1 MTATIDQVSTK
12 FFDYVIVGGGTAG
25 LTLAARL
32 SEDPDVS
39 VLVLEAGGANLDEP
53 GILRPASWG
62 SHFTNTSWT
71 WPYKTIKQKEL
82 GDADYFWFRGKG
94 LGGSSGINFM
104 CWTKPP
110 KEEID
115 EFEKLGNPG
124 WNWQNYERY
133 VAKTEG
139 FYSPSEEVIKRNDNV
154 NMNFDT
160 WKIGR
165 DGPLKLA
172 YPGKIDALE
181 NKVLQTMLN
190 AGLPKAPHP
199 LSGDPKGVFLI
210 PNTYDPVKH
219 TRTYSATAFYVPNKD
234 RPNLKVLINAAAHR
248 IITQPATNGKLS
260 AVGVEFEYDG
270 KIHTV
275 NAQKDVCL
283 AAGGLKSPQLLELSG
298 IGRRDVLEKI
308 GVSLKAELP
317 GLGENVQE
325 HMFIGISW
333 ELKDDVGFETVDLL
347 RDATHNAKHLDLHA
361 LGEGLY
367 TRGIIGFAFN
377 GLNQLS
383 SLADTIYEKT
393 KAKVLANKDKY
404 PPGLLEQYNIQ
415 LDRIKR
421 GAPGQEIICIPGFLS
436 GPNPPK
442 EGKSYITILAAM
454 NHCFSR
460 GSIHST
466 SIDPHKEPEFDPR
479 YFEQEVDLDIF
490 TESVKYVRRL
500 GEVAPLKDI
509 TVNEYNPGPS
519 VKDDAQV
526 RDFIKKCMNTTWH
539 TSSACSMLPKEKGG
553 VVDPELRVY
562 GTNNIRV
569 VDLSVVPLQFAAH
582 PMATV
587 FAIAEQGADIIKGKF
602 NPLEASLEKLKIS
615 A

>member
-1 MTATIDQVSTK
+1 MTATIDQVSNK
-12 FFDYVIVGGGTAG
+12 FFDYVVCGGGTAG

-32 SEDPDVS
+32 SEDPNVS
-39 VLVLEAGGANLDEP
+39 VLVLEAGGANLDVP

-62 SHFTNTSWT
+62 SHFTNVDWT

-115 EFEKLGNPG
+115 GKSATSSSLISSLM
-124 WNWQNYERY
+124 RY
-133 VAKTEG
+133 RVRETR
-139 FYSPSEEVIKRNDNV
+139 FVPPSEEVRKRNDNV

-172 YPGKIDALE
+172 YPGTIDDLE
-181 NKVLQTMLN
+181 KKTVQTMLN
-190 AGLPKAPHP
+190 AGLSKAAHP

-210 PNTYDPVKH
+210 PNTYDPEKH
-219 TRTYSATAFYVPNKD
+219 VRSYSATAFYLPNKD
-234 RPNLKVLINAAAHR
+234 RPNLKVLINAAVHR
-248 IITQPATNGKLS
+248 LKTQTAANGKLS

-270 KIHTV
+270 KVHTV

-283 AAGGLKSPQLLELSG
+283 TAGSLKSPQILELSG
-298 IGRRDVLEKI
+298 IGRKDVLEKI
-308 GVSLKAELP
+308 GVPLKVELP
-317 GLGENVQE
+317 GVGENAQE

-333 ELKDDVGFETVDLL
+333 ELKEDVGFETIDLL

-367 TRGIIGFAFN
+367 TRGIIAFAFTAP
-377 GLNQLS
+377 NQIS
-383 SLADTIYEKT
+383 PLADTIYQKT
-393 KAKVLANKDKY
+393 KAKIEANKGKF

-415 LDRIKR
+415 LDRLKR
-421 GAPGQEIICIPGFLS
+421 GAPGCELICIPGYLS
-436 GPNPPK
+436 GPAPPA
-442 EGKSYITILAAM
+442 EGKSYLTILAAV

-460 GSIHST
+460 GTIHST
-466 SIDPHKEPEFDPR
+466 SSDPHKDPEFDPR

-490 TESVKYVRRL
+490 TESVKWCRKL
-500 GEVAPLKDI
+500 ADLSPMKDVI
-509 TVNEYNPGPS
+509 VHELNPGPQ
-519 VKDDAQV
+519 VKDEAQV
-526 RDFIKKCMNTTWH
+526 RDWIKKCMGTTWH
-539 TSSACSMLPKEKGG
+539 TSSSCSMLPKEHNG
-553 VVDPELRVY
+553 VVDPELKVY
-562 GTNNIRV
+562 GTNNVRV
-569 VDLSVVPLQFAAH
+569 VDLSVAPLQFAAH

-587 FAIAEQGADIIKGKF
+587 YAIAEQGADIIKGKF
-602 NPLEASLEKLKIS
+602 NPLEASMASLKLS